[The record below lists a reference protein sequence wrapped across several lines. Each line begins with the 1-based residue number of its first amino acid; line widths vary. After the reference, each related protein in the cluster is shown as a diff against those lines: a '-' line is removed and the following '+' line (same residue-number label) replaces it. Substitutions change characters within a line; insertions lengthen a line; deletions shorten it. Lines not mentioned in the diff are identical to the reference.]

1 MKSLAVAVLTVTLA
15 TTGLAQ
21 AQTKA
26 PAKPAA
32 KSAAAAKKPAPRQA
46 AAKAPAKKVAAA
58 RPAAAAAAVAVA
70 TPARAL
76 NETELALARH
86 VHTGTISCEL
96 SKNVTVTADDKHPG
110 FFHVSTGK
118 LRYHMHPVVSQT
130 GAMRMEDANGE
141 AVWLQLGNKSML
153 MDQKLGKRVADGC
166 AAPLQLEFAK
176 RMQTQPAT
184 SLLGLAQN

>member
-1 MKSLAVAVLTVTLA
+1 MFQFIKGLKSMKSLAVAILTATLA
-15 TTGLAQ
+15 CTGLAQ
-21 AQTKA
+21 AQT
-26 PAKPAA
+26 
-32 KSAAAAKKPAPRQA
+32 Q
-46 AAKAPAKKVAAA
+46 APAKKVAAA
-58 RPAAAAAAVAVA
+58 KTAAAAAPAPAAAAV
-70 TPARAL
+70 PARAL
-76 NETELALARH
+76 NETELALAQH
-86 VHTGTISCEL
+86 VHTGTINCEL

-130 GAMRMEDANGE
+130 GAMRMEDGHGE

-166 AAPLQLEFAK
+166 TAPMQLEFAE
-176 RMQTQPAT
+176 RMKTQPAT

>member
-1 MKSLAVAVLTVTLA
+1 MFQFTKGLKSMKSLAVAVLTATLA
-15 TTGLAQ
+15 CTGLAQ
-21 AQTKA
+21 AQT
-26 PAKPAA
+26 
-32 KSAAAAKKPAPRQA
+32 Q
-46 AAKAPAKKVAAA
+46 APAKKVAAA
-58 RPAAAAAAVAVA
+58 PAAAAV
-70 TPARAL
+70 PARTL
-76 NETELALARH
+76 NETELALAEH
-86 VHTGTISCEL
+86 VHTGTIDCEL

-130 GAMRMEDANGE
+130 GAMRMEDGNGE

-166 AAPLQLEFAK
+166 TAPMQLEFAE
-176 RMQTQPAT
+176 RMKTQPAT